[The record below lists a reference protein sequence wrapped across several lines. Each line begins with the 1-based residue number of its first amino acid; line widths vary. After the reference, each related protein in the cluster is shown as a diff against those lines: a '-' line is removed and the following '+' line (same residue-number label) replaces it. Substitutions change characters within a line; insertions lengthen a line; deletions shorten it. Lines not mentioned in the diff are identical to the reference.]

1 VLSSVAVLI
10 DTHVW
15 IWAAADTPR
24 RLGPKTRRLLAR
36 GTAASLCVSAASAF
50 EITALHTAGRLK
62 FNQPAERWIRE
73 SIERGRLRVL
83 DVSTG
88 IATDAGAIPADSLA
102 DPIDRLLVATARE
115 RDVPLLTRDQAILEY
130 ATRTRLVR
138 VVDAS
143 T

>member
-1 VLSSVAVLI
+1 MLI

-15 IWAAADTPR
+15 IWAAGDTPR

-36 GTAASLCVSAASAF
+36 GTAAASLYVSAASAF

-73 SIERGRLRVL
+73 SIGRGRLRVL
-83 DVSTG
+83 DVSTD
-88 IATDAGAIPADSLA
+88 IATDAGAIPADGLA
-102 DPIDRLLVATARE
+102 DPIDRILVATARD
-115 RDVPLLTRDQAILEY
+115 RDVPLLTRDQSILEY
-130 ATRTRLVR
+130 GSRTRLVR

-143 T
+143 S

>member
-1 VLSSVAVLI
+1 MLI

-36 GTAASLCVSAASAF
+36 GAGSTSLHVSSASAF
-50 EITALHTAGRLK
+50 EIAALSTAGRLK
-62 FNQPAERWIRE
+62 LNQPAERWIRE

-83 DVSTG
+83 HVSTD
-88 IATDAGAIPADSLA
+88 IATDAGAVPADSLG
-102 DPIDRLLVATARE
+102 DPIDRLLVATARD
-115 RDVPLLTRDQAILEY
+115 RDIPLVTRDEAILEY
-130 ATRTRLVR
+130 AARTRLVR

-143 T
+143 A